1 MCFQKMHTIE
11 EQKQSEVRG
20 LIDVL
25 RNSWR
30 SYYIMLLL
38 HTGKEEHETLSV
50 AGETFTIT
58 FPCWNRVFSQLRSQ
72 NL

>member
-1 MCFQKMHTIE
+1 MHFQKMHTIE
-11 EQKQSEVRG
+11 EEKQSEVRG
-20 LIDVL
+20 LTDVL

-38 HTGKEEHETLSV
+38 HTGKEEREKLSV

-58 FPCWNRVFSQLRSQ
+58 FSCWNRAFSQLHAQ